1 MSVNLTTL
9 SAQVPWWGKIAAK
22 MILARLP
29 VDYRTWKRLHL
40 FQRGAM
46 EQPAY
51 AYGTFKKHFDQARCL
66 RTFNGF
72 VGLELG
78 PGDSLISAIV
88 AHAFGASA
96 YHLVDVGAF
105 AQAGV
110 RPYQAMADFLADQG
124 MPRLD
129 VDDLTSVETILSACR
144 ATYWT
149 SGLTSLRAIPAQS
162 VDFVWSHSVLEHV
175 RRAEF
180 LETMRE
186 SRRVLRADG
195 ISSHWVDLGDHLGG
209 ALNNLRFPESVWESP
224 FMTRGDFYTNRI
236 RYSEM
241 LTLFKEVGFES
252 DVVSVTH
259 WDRLPTP
266 RSKLCYRFKDLPEA
280 ELSVRGFQ
288 VILRPA

>member
-1 MSVNLTTL
+1 MNANLGAL
-9 SAQVPWWGKIAAK
+9 AAQVPWWGKIATK

-29 VDYRTWKRLHL
+29 VDYRTWKRLRL
-40 FQRGAM
+40 FQRGVM
-46 EQPAY
+46 EEPAY
-51 AYGTFKKHFDQARCL
+51 AYGEFKKHFDPARSL
-66 RTFNGF
+66 RTLNGF

-78 PGDSLISAIV
+78 PGDSVLSAMV

-96 YHLVDVGAF
+96 YYLVDVAAF

-110 RPYQAMADFLADQG
+110 KPYQAMADFLADQG
-124 MPRLD
+124 VPRLD

-149 SGLTSLRAIPAQS
+149 SGLTSLRAIPDQS

-175 RRAEF
+175 RRTEF

-186 SRRVLRADG
+186 LRRVLHADG
-195 ISSHWVDLGDHLGG
+195 ISSHWVDLEDHLGG

-241 LTLFKEVGFES
+241 LALFKEV
-252 DVVSVTH
+252 
-259 WDRLPTP
+259 
-266 RSKLCYRFKDLPEA
+266 
-280 ELSVRGFQ
+280 
-288 VILRPA
+288 